1 MTDTDAPRATERE
14 RPADAETLREMFWAG
29 VLPRDAF
36 EAALQELGQKR
47 RWWRHCDLLLLVL
60 GGGLLLAGVIFFIA
74 FNWLA
79 MDKMVKLGGLQVLVV
94 SGAVGAWWRGL
105 DRVEGRALLFAA
117 CLLVGVFLAA
127 FGQVYQTGADAWE
140 LFRGWALLIV
150 LWVIASRAPVHWLLL
165 LALTDAAISL
175 YFDQVQFY
183 RWGSSLYV
191 WLILA
196 ATQFL
201 ALAGFECGSRRGYF
215 RLPQIWPR
223 WLLVPVLL
231 FTLAT
236 PTTILIFSDTYS
248 ALEMSLTPLA
258 LAASVT
264 GGYRFYRHVVRDL
277 FPLTCIGFCCAWIV
291 AVLAF
296 RGLEGFRN
304 DACAAM
310 VFVGLLVIGM
320 LTFLVRWVRRLS
332 VELKQEQND

>member
-1 MTDTDAPRATERE
+1 MTDPDAPRAMEGE
-14 RPADAETLREMFWAG
+14 RPADAEALREMFWAG

-36 EAALQELGQKR
+36 DAALQELGQKR

-94 SGAVGAWWRGL
+94 SCAVGAWWRGI

-140 LFRGWALLIV
+140 LFRGWALLIAC
-150 LWVIASRAPVHWLLL
+150 WVIVSRAPVHWLLL
-165 LALTDAAISL
+165 LAVTDAAITL
-175 YFDQVQFY
+175 YFDQVHFY
-183 RWGSSLYV
+183 RWESSLFV

-201 ALAGFECGSRRGYF
+201 ALAGFEYGSRRGYF

-223 WLLVPVLL
+223 WLLMPVLL
-231 FTLAT
+231 FTLAA

-248 ALEMSLTPLA
+248 ALEVLLTPLG
-258 LAASVT
+258 LAALMV
-264 GGYRFYRHVVRDL
+264 GGYRFYRHVARDL

-291 AVLAF
+291 TVLVF
-296 RGLEGFRN
+296 RGL
-304 DACAAM
+304 D
-310 VFVGLLVIGM
+310 VFTHAGCGALVLVGLLVVGM
-320 LTFLVRWVRRLS
+320 LAFLVRWVRRLS
-332 VELKQEQND
+332 VEMQQEQHG